1 MKVNRDF
8 VSENNTYE
16 GNDPRYIVVHNTDNF
31 ASGADAS
38 AHARAQHN
46 GNLNTSVHYYTD
58 DKGTVYQAAPHGRGC
73 WHVGVNYGGR
83 LFGTVNNRNSIGV
96 EMCVQ
101 AGYDFQKAFGNTV
114 EFIRLLMAETGIPAE
129 RVVQHYDVCAKNCP
143 SQIRARGMWEELKRL
158 IGNGGSEQEDV
169 SSYIKIMGKAVASV
183 EQMRE
188 YVRKVNP
195 SVNQSVLDMV
205 PLYLSEGEAEGIR
218 GDVAFAQSCLETGN
232 FGFSGSAV
240 TLEQNNFC
248 GMGVTSNGMKG
259 NSFESAQLGIRA
271 QVQHLKAYACTE
283 ELVNGNVDPRFKYV
297 ARGVAPYVEWLGIQ
311 ENPQGKGWAAGAGY
325 GAKIVAIVKDMIGN
339 PGSGST
345 VADGPDQ
352 PIKPLS
358 GFVKV
363 FYKGRDGL
371 NVRNSPCMG
380 DNVAQVVFDG
390 VYTVVGISEDGAW
403 YKLKSG
409 LYITTDRQYVQ
420 FMEKQSPV
428 SSYLV
433 RVDIADLNIRK
444 GPGTDCARTGKYTG
458 AGVFTIV
465 EEADGAGGSRW
476 GLLKSYQKKRDG
488 WISLDCTTRI

>member
-46 GNLNTSVHYYTD
+46 GNLSTSVHYYTD
-58 DKGTVYQAAPHGRGC
+58 DKGMVYQAASHGRGC

-83 LFGTVNNRNSIGV
+83 MFGMVNNRNSIGV

-158 IGNGGSEQEDV
+158 IGNGGSGQEDV
-169 SSYIKIMGKAVASV
+169 SYYTKIMGKTVATE

-188 YVRKVNP
+188 YIKVRNP
-195 SVNQSVLDMV
+195 AVEQSVLDMV
-205 PLYLSEGEAEGIR
+205 PLYLSEGEAEGVR
-218 GDVAFAQSCLETGN
+218 GDIAFAQSCLETGN
-232 FGFSGSAV
+232 FGFFGSAV
-240 TLEQNNFC
+240 TLKQNNFC
-248 GMGVTSNGMKG
+248 GMGVTSNGIKG
-259 NSFESAQLGIRA
+259 NSFERAQLGIRA

-283 ELVNGNVDPRFKYV
+283 ELVNGNVDPRFQYV
-297 ARGVAPYVEWLGIQ
+297 ARGSAPYVEWLGIQ

-325 GAKIVAIVKDMIGN
+325 GAKIAAILKDMIGN
-339 PGSGST
+339 SGSGST
-345 VADGPDQ
+345 AADGPDQ

-380 DNVAQVVFDG
+380 DNVDQVVFDG

-465 EEADGAGGSRW
+465 EEADGAGASRW
-476 GLLKSYQKKRDG
+476 GLLKSYQKKRNG
-488 WISLDCTTRI
+488 WVSLDYVTRV